1 MRVKKY
7 IEIPEEILVGLLEG
21 KFIEGSL
28 HRDKDTGRIV
38 FNAYNRKPCIR
49 HKDKLI
55 KKLPWGWVKKSKER
69 VKVYGSFPEDL
80 GTAKV
85 ICLLDEHTREAKNA
99 LIENELIEFC

>member
-1 MRVKKY
+1 MRKF
-7 IEIPEEILVGLLEG
+7 IEIPMEVLERLVDG
-21 KFIEGSL
+21 KCVEGSVR
-28 HRDKDTGRIV
+28 RDVWTGKLIFR
-38 FNAYNRKPCIR
+38 AYNRQPQVR
-49 HKDKLI
+49 NKDKLI
-55 KKLPWGWVKKSKER
+55 RKLPWGWVKKSKER